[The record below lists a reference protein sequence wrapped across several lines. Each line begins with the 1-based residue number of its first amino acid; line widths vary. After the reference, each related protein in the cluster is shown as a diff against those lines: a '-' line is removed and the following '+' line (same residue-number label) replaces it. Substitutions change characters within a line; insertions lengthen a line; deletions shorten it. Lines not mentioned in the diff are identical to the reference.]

1 MLARYLLS
9 SCVRRSVRHKPV
21 LYRNDWTNRA
31 GIWHTGFLPSSPHF
45 LCYKEISVSPK
56 IRVLPSET
64 LSQTPD
70 QENFSTASRSR
81 CQQHSSSTVEFVDDT
96 YTTVDESWLFTTI
109 DQLHCCDLLWICC
122 TTGHRASRGPSAV
135 SEPLVS
141 LQYEA
146 DPQCFPALS
155 LAWPIA
161 ISLFT
166 VAF

>member
-9 SCVRRSVRHKPV
+9 SCVRLSVRHKPV

-64 LSQTPD
+64 LFHTPD
-70 QENFSTASRSR
+70 LENFSTASRSR

-96 YTTVDESWLFTTI
+96 YTTVDESWLFTTSRSTA
-109 DQLHCCDLLWICC
+109 LLRFVVDLLYNWTQSVARSLCSI
-122 TTGHRASRGPSAV
+122 RV
-135 SEPLVS
+135 SCVT
-141 LQYEA
+141 A
-146 DPQCFPALS
+146 A
-155 LAWPIA
+155 
-161 ISLFT
+161 
-166 VAF
+166 